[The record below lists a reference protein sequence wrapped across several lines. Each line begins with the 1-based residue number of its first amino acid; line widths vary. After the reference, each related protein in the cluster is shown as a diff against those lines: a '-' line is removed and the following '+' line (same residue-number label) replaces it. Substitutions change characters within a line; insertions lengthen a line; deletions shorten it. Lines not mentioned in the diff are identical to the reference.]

1 MSKIIA
7 TNKKAF
13 HDYFVEE
20 RIEAGIVLAGS
31 EVKSIRLGRVNLK
44 DSFVF
49 IKKGEPYLCNAHVSP
64 YEKGSVFNP
73 DPRRDRKLLLH
84 KEEIRK
90 LRAKVEQKGY
100 TLVPISIY
108 FEQALCKVEV
118 GLCRGKQLHDK
129 RASIAERDSKRELDR
144 VIKEKNYNYREN

>member
-1 MSKIIA
+1 MSKVIA
-7 TNKKAF
+7 TNNKAF

-20 RIEAGIVLAGS
+20 TVEAGIMLKGS

-44 DSFVF
+44 DSYIF
-49 IKKGEPYLCNAHVSP
+49 IKGGEPFLCGAHVSP

-73 DPRRDRKLLLH
+73 EARRDRKLLLH

-100 TLVPISIY
+100 TLVPIKIY

-129 RASIAERDSKRELDR
+129 RASIAERDTKRELDR
-144 VIKEKNYNYREN
+144 VIKEKNYNF

>member
-1 MSKIIA
+1 MSKVIA
-7 TNKKAF
+7 TNNKAF

-20 RIEAGIVLAGS
+20 SVEAGIVLKGS

-44 DSFVF
+44 DSYVF
-49 IKKGEPYLCNAHVSP
+49 IRSGEPFLCGAHISP

-73 DPRRDRKLLLH
+73 EPRRDRKLLLH

-100 TLVPISIY
+100 TLVPIKIY
-108 FEQALCKVEV
+108 FEQALCKVEI

-129 RASIAERDSKRELDR
+129 RASIAERDTQRELDR
-144 VIKEKNYNYREN
+144 VIKEKNHNF

>member
-1 MSKIIA
+1 MEKNIA

-13 HDYFVEE
+13 HDYFVEDKT
-20 RIEAGIVLAGS
+20 EAGIVLVGS
-31 EVKSIRLGRVNLK
+31 EVKSLRQGSVNLK
-44 DSFVF
+44 DSFIF
-49 IKKGEPYLCNAHVSP
+49 IKKGEPFLCNAHISP

-100 TLVPISIY
+100 TLVPLRMY
-108 FEQALCKVEV
+108 FVDALCKVEV
-118 GLCRGKQLHDK
+118 GLCRGKHTYDK
-129 RASIAERDSKRELDR
+129 KATMMEKDIQREKERE
-144 VIKEKNYNYREN
+144 IKNY